1 MKKQKGNFWFGLT
14 LVLIAII
21 DFYQAIKFPS
31 FEVSGIR
38 LPGPAFFPVI
48 LGIVFLIAGVY
59 EIICSFMS
67 GNTFKINLG
76 WFKSWENKNIIFFLF
91 SSLIYVIL
99 LNYFGFIICT
109 LILLVILML
118 RLRVKFLT
126 SIGISLI
133 VLAIILVVFQ
143 FFFNV
148 SFPTGIFSFI

>member
-1 MKKQKGNFWFGLT
+1 
-14 LVLIAII
+14 
-21 DFYQAIKFPS
+21 
-31 FEVSGIR
+31 
-38 LPGPAFFPVI
+38 
-48 LGIVFLIAGVY
+48 
-59 EIICSFMS
+59 MS

-76 WFKSWENKNIIFFLF
+76 WFKSWENRNIIFFLL

>member
-31 FEVSGIR
+31 FEVSGKK

-59 EIICSFMS
+59 EIICFFIS
-67 GNTFKINLG
+67 GNIFKINLS
-76 WFKSWENKNIIFFLF
+76 WFKSWENKNILFFLF

-109 LILLVILML
+109 LILLVVLML
-118 RLRVKFLT
+118 RLRVNFLT
-126 SIGISLI
+126 SIGISLT
-133 VLAIILVVFQ
+133 VLVIILVVFQ

-148 SFPTGIFSFI
+148 SFPTGLFSFI